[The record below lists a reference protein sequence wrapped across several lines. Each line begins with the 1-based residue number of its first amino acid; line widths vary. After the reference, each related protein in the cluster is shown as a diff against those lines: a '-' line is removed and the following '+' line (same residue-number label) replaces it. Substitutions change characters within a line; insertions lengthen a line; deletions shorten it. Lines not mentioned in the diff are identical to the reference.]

1 MIKVTIVTNPDGEY
15 KGFQIT
21 GHADYAEYGKDIVCA
36 AVSCLAL
43 NTINSIEALTDDG
56 TCGAEEDGLLKFKFT
71 SGCSEQAELLMDS
84 FVLGLTSI
92 EEEYGSDY
100 MKLRFKEV

>member
-15 KGFQIT
+15 RGFQIT
-21 GHADYAEYGKDIVCA
+21 GHAGYAEYGKDIVCA
-36 AVSCLAL
+36 AVSCLAV
-43 NTINSIEALTDDG
+43 NTMNSIESLTDDD
-56 TCGAEEDGLLKFKFT
+56 TCGWQQEGLLKFKLT
-71 SGCSEQAELLMDS
+71 NGCSEQAELLMDS

-92 EEEYGSDY
+92 QEEYGSDY